1 MLVDALNLLGI
12 NGATTANGHA
22 RAQAP
27 TYADEARARLAPNE
41 LRKWRALAQVNGE
54 FARSRNGGWRRLAP
68 VADDSSYA
76 PFFELSRDLNK
87 LPFDF

>member
-12 NGATTANGHA
+12 NGATTAHGHA

-27 TYADEARARLAPNE
+27 NSAEEAGARLSADE

-54 FARSRNGGWRRLAP
+54 LERSRKGGWRMLAP
-68 VADDSSYA
+68 VADDRGYA
-76 PFFELSRDLNK
+76 PFFEPGRDLNK